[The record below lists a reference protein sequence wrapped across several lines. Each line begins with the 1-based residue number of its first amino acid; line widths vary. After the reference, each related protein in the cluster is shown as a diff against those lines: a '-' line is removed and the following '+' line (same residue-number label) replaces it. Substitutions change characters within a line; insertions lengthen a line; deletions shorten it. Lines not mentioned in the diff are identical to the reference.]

1 MPKPMIAATAA
12 LALALTLTTGCRDK
26 DGASDSGAS
35 LVTQTWIEGYR
46 YHWAAAN
53 HRLSFMHVG
62 IDGEVAAVALI
73 GGTSTSGVGTSI
85 SCDAS
90 CQEFTFIDTSDV
102 TVHWARYGGSD
113 AAFGQGAVAAVA
125 TAAGTSGTTTLSV
138 PADAAGDV
146 TVLITGLTID
156 TDHPLSGGDACYIP
170 AYGWHPKHIQA
181 EVASV
186 TRSADGGSVE
196 VEVSVA
202 FEAGYS
208 LEDVR
213 ECVDAVIDQA
223 EVPMTVELLA
233 VVAPGAHATQA
244 VSHGMAW
251 ELRDEADER
260 IEQGDPDYSA
270 RPLTL
275 GLSNPIAGWTAL
287 DYTFHAEEGLGR
299 GAYLRDL
306 EWRVDPVA
314 GVASGHAMN
323 ESLTQLSGFDYQFEG
338 VAAGVEVTGSIER
351 GTLSVEGLPAQLG
364 ADGEGGEP
372 VRFEFTLQDGV
383 VTPDDAISS
392 PE

>member
-1 MPKPMIAATAA
+1 MSKPIVVATAA
-12 LALALTLTTGCRDK
+12 VALALSAGCRDK
-26 DGASDSGAS
+26 DGASDSG
-35 LVTQTWIEGYR
+35 LTPTTQTWIEGYR

-53 HRLSFMHVG
+53 HRLSFLHVG
-62 IDGEVAAVALI
+62 IDGEVAAVALV
-73 GGTSTSGVGTSI
+73 GGTSTSGVGTTI
-85 SCDAS
+85 SCDES
-90 CQEFTFIDTSDV
+90 CQEFTFIDSSDV
-102 TVHWARYGGSD
+102 TVHWARYAGND
-113 AAFGQGAVAAVA
+113 AAFGQGTATAVA
-125 TAAGTSGTTTLSV
+125 TAAGVSSATTLTL

-170 AYGWHPKHIQA
+170 SFGWHPKHIQV
-181 EVASV
+181 EVASA
-186 TRSADGGSVE
+186 TRSADGGSLE
-196 VEVSVA
+196 VEVTFA

-233 VVAPGAHATQA
+233 VVAPGTTATQA

-251 ELRDEADER
+251 DLRDDAGER
-260 IEQGDPDYSA
+260 IEQGDPDYTS

-275 GLSNPIAGWTAL
+275 GLDNPIVGWTAL
-287 DYTFHAEEGLGR
+287 DYTFHADEGLGR

-314 GVASGHAMN
+314 GVASGHATN
-323 ESLTQLSGFDYQFEG
+323 ESLTQLSGFDYHFEG
-338 VAAGVEVTGSIER
+338 VAAGVEVTGAIER
-351 GTLSVEGLPAQLG
+351 GTLTVEGLPAQLG
-364 ADGEGGEP
+364 ADGEGGAP
-372 VRFEFTLQDGV
+372 VRFEFTLQDGT
-383 VTPDDAISS
+383 VTPDDAVSS